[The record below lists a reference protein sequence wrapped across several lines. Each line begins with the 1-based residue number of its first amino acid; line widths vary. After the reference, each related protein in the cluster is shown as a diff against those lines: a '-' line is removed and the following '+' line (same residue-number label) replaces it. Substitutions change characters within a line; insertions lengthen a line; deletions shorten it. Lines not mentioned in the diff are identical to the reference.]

1 MGNFLR
7 PPSLRK
13 IRKKYR
19 NKKKGRRQ
27 KKIQKEKDFLKYR
40 EENPEENIT
49 FSYCQNYYTFRL
61 PLTSWHRGS
70 NRRYDFSG

>member
-1 MGNFLR
+1 
-7 PPSLRK
+7 LRK

-27 KKIQKEKDFLKYR
+27 KKIQTEKYFLRFK

-49 FSYCQNYYTFRL
+49 FS
-61 PLTSWHRGS
+61 
-70 NRRYDFSG
+70 D